1 MDCLDHTAVPMDGA
15 SLTSAL
21 HQRGVNVRYMG
32 TILRE
37 LGRVEERRRL
47 GHIQALNTAINNHT
61 T

>member
-1 MDCLDHTAVPMDGA
+1 MDCLDHTAVAMDGG

-21 HQRGVNVRYMG
+21 HQRGVNVRYLG
-32 TILRE
+32 TVLRE

-47 GHIQALNTAINNHT
+47 GHIQAHNTAINNHT